1 MRLFEVWGDL
11 IRDGIARLKRA
22 WGWMVAQII
31 VLAVLMALGLQWKGI
46 PETYSWQMALT
57 YILPAA
63 ILLGFL
69 VLQAGTL
76 RAWLR
81 PEPVDAPEETSD
93 EEEDDEREPRRVWLI
108 WGALTLVLWIALGW
122 AAWIGLDRA
131 DAQTYQWAAY
141 LNSKLGPNAR
151 AAWASIDELNRDLFW
166 ALWALRWVVV
176 PGLLIPLGCCSAAWG
191 LLRAPWRRA
200 FHVWVKWNWWPVIV
214 FWALVGEAWPKTWFN
229 GEPHLALPPQA
240 SPMLLKLA
248 AAYLLAVLGWNKAL
262 GWAAML
268 VDPRPQTLLDEPY
281 LRLGLSGSLI
291 PRQAFARMEEVQSA
305 AEIRAQP
312 QPRLDEVV
320 GRPLP
325 RGDNNSGK

>member
-11 IRDGIARLKRA
+11 IRDAIARLSRA
-22 WGWMVAQII
+22 WGWMVAQFIG
-31 VLAVLMALGLQWKGI
+31 LAVLIALGLQWRRI
-46 PETYSWQMALT
+46 PEQYNWPAALRFVV
-57 YILPAA
+57 PAA
-63 ILLGFL
+63 IVLGFL

-81 PEPVDAPEETSD
+81 PEPVEAEEETSD
-93 EEEDDEREPRRVWLI
+93 LEEDDEREPRRVWLI

-131 DAQTYQWAAY
+131 GAQTYPLATY
-141 LNSKLGPNAR
+141 LNAKSSSQAR
-151 AAWASIDELNRDLFW
+151 ATWANVDQLNRDLYW
-166 ALWALRWVVV
+166 AIWALRWVVV
-176 PGLLIPLGCCSAAWG
+176 PGLLIPLGCCTAAWG
-191 LLRAPWRRA
+191 LLRAPWHRA
-200 FHVWVKWNWWPVIV
+200 FHVWTKWNWWPVIV
-214 FWALVGEAWPKTWFN
+214 FWALVGEAWPKTWIH
-229 GEPHLALPPQA
+229 GAPHLAFPPQA
-240 SPMLLKLA
+240 SPELLKLA

-291 PRQAFARMEEVQSA
+291 PRQAFARMEELQPA
-305 AEIRAQP
+305 AEMSAQP

-325 RGDNNSGK
+325 RGGE